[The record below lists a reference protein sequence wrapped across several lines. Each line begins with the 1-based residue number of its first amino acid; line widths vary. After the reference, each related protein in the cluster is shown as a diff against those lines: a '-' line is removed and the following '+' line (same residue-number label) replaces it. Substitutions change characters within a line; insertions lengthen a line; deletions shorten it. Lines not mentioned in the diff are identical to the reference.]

1 MHENNSAI
9 SLVTCNASLECEDL
23 WMRPISWPSMKSPG
37 IRSKPDGDEIAIG
50 YARGFKI
57 DQRQEPQLEATRE
70 GGRSPGAVRALDRLA
85 RSLAPDSGRVRN
97 CPPPS
102 PKGHGGGRDCDAPS
116 GRLTIHAYSTIGELE
131 PPRSRDCAMASLAK
145 HRELPEGNARPA
157 SRAPCLDSPLAVL
170 GQMSQGCHR
179 VRRHFSEPATLNP
192 ASASAAGEIPHLA
205 GSSVCV
211 RSCGPLFRARR
222 RRLSRAI
229 RIDVHGDVQSA
240 QARRLAA
247 MPSASTA
254 RTDRAARGRAAAAGP
269 PRRTAIRARSGREWA
284 SFDARSDELAS
295 CSPSATA
302 CAVSPSAAKVLES
315 SANTDSRAEPKTVL
329 QPVARVGYPSAHL
342 IRVRRALRRAARPAP
357 AQGFHAHLGPEA
369 LCSHRSL
376 RPVGGT
382 KARGSPP

>member
-1 MHENNSAI
+1 MWIWIRSIA
-9 SLVTCNASLECEDL
+9 
-23 WMRPISWPSMKSPG
+23 WPSMKSPG
-37 IRSKPDGDEIAIG
+37 IRSTPDSDETAIG
-50 YARGFKI
+50 YARVCKI
-57 DQRQEPQLEATRE
+57 DQRWEAQIEATRE
-70 GGRSPGAVRALDRLA
+70 GGRGASTVRALDRPA
-85 RSLAPDSGRVRN
+85 RNLAPGWGRVRS
-97 CPPPS
+97 CLPPS
-102 PKGHGGGRDCDAPS
+102 PEDHGRGRDCA
-116 GRLTIHAYSTIGELE
+116 RA
-131 PPRSRDCAMASLAK
+131 ALAK

-170 GQMSQGCHR
+170 GQMSQGCPPA
-179 VRRHFSEPATLNP
+179 RRHLSESATPNP

-222 RRLSRAI
+222 RRLSQAI
-229 RIDVHGDVQSA
+229 RIDVRGDVQSA

-254 RTDRAARGRAAAAGP
+254 RTDRAERGSAAAAGP

-302 CAVSPSAAKVLES
+302 CALSPSAAKVLEA
-315 SANTDSRAEPKTVL
+315 SANSDSRAEPKTVL
-329 QPVARVGYPSAHL
+329 QPVARVGSPSAHL
-342 IRVRRALRRAARPAP
+342 IRVRRALRCDALHGPPP

-376 RPVGGT
+376 RRVGGT
-382 KARGSPP
+382 QPRGSPP

>member
-1 MHENNSAI
+1 M
-9 SLVTCNASLECEDL
+9 TCNASYRCEHL
-23 WMRPISWPSMKSPG
+23 WTWIRPSAWPSMKGPET
-37 IRSKPDGDEIAIG
+37 RSKPDSDETAIG
-50 YARGFKI
+50 YARVCKI
-57 DQRQEPQLEATRE
+57 DQRQEAQIEATRA
-70 GGRSPGAVRALDRLA
+70 GGRSAGAVRALDRLA
-85 RSLAPDSGRVRN
+85 RNLAPDPGRTRN
-97 CPPPS
+97 CLPPP
-102 PKGHGGGRDCDAPS
+102 PKGHGGGRGCDAPS
-116 GRLTIHAYSTIGELE
+116 GRLTTHAYSAVGELE
-131 PPRSRDCAMASLAK
+131 PPRSRGCAKGALAK
-145 HRELPEGNARPA
+145 HRGLAEANARSA
-157 SRAPCLDSPLAVL
+157 SRAPCLDSPLAAL

-179 VRRHFSEPATLNP
+179 ARRRLSESATLNP

-229 RIDVHGDVQSA
+229 RIDVRGDVQSA

-302 CAVSPSAAKVLES
+302 CALSPSAAKVLES

-329 QPVARVGYPSAHL
+329 QPVARVGSPSAHL

-376 RPVGGT
+376 RRVGGT
-382 KARGSPP
+382 QPRGSPP